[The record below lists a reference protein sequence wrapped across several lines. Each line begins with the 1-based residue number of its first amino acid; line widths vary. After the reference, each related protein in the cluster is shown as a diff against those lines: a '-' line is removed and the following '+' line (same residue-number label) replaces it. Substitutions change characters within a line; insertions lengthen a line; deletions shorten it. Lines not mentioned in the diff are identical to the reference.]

1 MALRDFSRRIAVKF
15 LAAASHSRSM
25 HPRRRR
31 LLFAF
36 LALAAVRPAAAQ
48 NPDQLIATD
57 AGISRRDMITATTG
71 LDFSPEPGYAP
82 PSPADQDLGEQ
93 RLLVP
98 DSRYKS
104 LTLFANASEFYTSNA
119 ALTNGQGQGDWF
131 TALQFGAAW
140 VPRIAGNLYG
150 EVSALQQLYRYA
162 DLTGLSF
169 NSLDVGGGLIY
180 VFRELSDL
188 SVFARY
194 NYNLLTDASSS
205 NSIFYQQT
213 IRLGLQKPF
222 VFSRAHSAT
231 VALNTDLNLDGWPD
245 YSLRNRF
252 ALLAGYQANLTRRIQ
267 ANLFYQIAYMP
278 FLETDRRDWNQ
289 ILSAGLAYN
298 LTPWF
303 SVNASV
309 SASFND
315 SSDDF
320 FTYSVLN
327 TGAGV
332 SAVVRF

>member
-1 MALRDFSRRIAVKF
+1 MCI
-15 LAAASHSRSM
+15 RSN
-25 HPRRRR
+25 
-31 LLFAF
+31 LTA
-36 LALAAVRPAAAQ
+36 LALALPLASAMAQSPAA
-48 NPDQLIATD
+48 IVSTD
-57 AGISRRDMITATTG
+57 ADVARRDMVTAMTG
-71 LDFSPEPGYAP
+71 QAFAPEPAYAP

-119 ALTNGQGQGDWF
+119 ALSNAGAQGDWF
-131 TALQFGAAW
+131 TALQFGGSW
-140 VPRIAGNLYG
+140 VPRLKGSLFG
-150 EVSALQQLYRYA
+150 EVSVLQQLYRYA
-162 DLTGLSF
+162 EFSNLSF

-180 VFRELSDL
+180 VFRDLGDL
-188 SVFARY
+188 SAFARY

-231 VALNTDLNLDGWPD
+231 VGLQTDLNLDGWPD
-245 YSLRNRF
+245 YALRNRF
-252 ALLAGYQANLTRRIQ
+252 ALLLGYQANLTRKLQ
-267 ANLFYQIAYMP
+267 ANLFYQIAYFP
-278 FLETDRRDWNQ
+278 FLDVDRRDWNQ

-298 LTPWF
+298 FTPWF

-315 SSDDF
+315 SNESF
-320 FTYSVLN
+320 YTYDVLN

-332 SAVVRF
+332 SAVLRF

>member
-1 MALRDFSRRIAVKF
+1 MQFRPVLAIA
-15 LAAASHSRSM
+15 ATAIS
-25 HPRRRR
+25 
-31 LLFAF
+31 FAP
-36 LALAAVRPAAAQ
+36 ALAQSPASVTS
-48 NPDQLIATD
+48 TD
-57 AGISRRDMITATTG
+57 ADVSRRDMMTALTG
-71 LDFSPEPGYAP
+71 QAFAPEPGYAP

-119 ALTNGQGQGDWF
+119 ALTNGGEQGDWF
-131 TALQFGAAW
+131 TALQFGGSW
-140 VPRIAGNLYG
+140 VPRIKGSLFG

-162 DLTGLSF
+162 DLSGLSF

-180 VFRELSDL
+180 VFRDLGDL
-188 SVFARY
+188 SAFARY

-213 IRLGLQKPF
+213 IRLGVQKPF

-245 YSLRNRF
+245 YALRNRF
-252 ALLAGYQANLTRRIQ
+252 ALLAGYQANLTRRLQ
-267 ANLFYQIAYMP
+267 ANLFYQIAYFP
-278 FLETDRRDWNQ
+278 FLEVDRRDWNQ

-298 LTPWF
+298 FTPWF

-309 SASFND
+309 SASFNN
-315 SSDDF
+315 SNESF
-320 FTYSVLN
+320 YTYDVLN

-332 SAVVRF
+332 SAVLRF

>member
-1 MALRDFSRRIAVKF
+1 MSLS
-15 LAAASHSRSM
+15 
-25 HPRRRR
+25 RRR
-31 LLFAF
+31 LLPVL
-36 LALAAVRPAAAQ
+36 LAVSAALPAAAQ
-48 NPDQLIATD
+48 SPEQLVATD
-57 AGISRRDMITATTG
+57 AGISRRDMVTATTG
-71 LDFSPEPGYAP
+71 LEFAPEPGYAP
-82 PSPADQDLGEQ
+82 SSPADQDLGEQ

-104 LTLFANASEFYTSNA
+104 FTLFANASEFYTSNA

-140 VPRIAGNLYG
+140 IPRIAGNLYG

-180 VFRELSDL
+180 VFRDFGDL
-188 SVFARY
+188 SAFARY

-231 VALNTDLNLDGWPD
+231 VAFNTDLNLDGWPD

-252 ALLAGYQANLTRRIQ
+252 ALLAGYQANLTRKLQ

-278 FLETDRRDWNQ
+278 FVDIDRQDWNQ

-298 LTPWF
+298 FTPWF
-303 SVNASV
+303 SINASV

-315 SSDDF
+315 SNEDF

-332 SAVVRF
+332 SAVLRF

>member
-1 MALRDFSRRIAVKF
+1 MPASRNLLTVLLAIAAVTQ
-15 LAAASHSRSM
+15 LAAQTRSE
-25 HPRRRR
+25 P
-31 LLFAF
+31 
-36 LALAAVRPAAAQ
+36 VS
-48 NPDQLIATD
+48 TD
-57 AGISRRDMITATTG
+57 ADVSRRDMLNVLTG
-71 LDFSPEPGYAP
+71 QAFAPEPGYAP

-93 RLLVP
+93 RLLLP

-119 ALTNGQGQGDWF
+119 SLTNGGAQGDWF
-131 TALQFGAAW
+131 TALQFGAVW
-140 VPRIAGNLYG
+140 MPRIAGNLYG

-162 DLTGLSF
+162 DLSSLSF
-169 NSLDVGGGLIY
+169 NSLDLGGGLVYI
-180 VFRELSDL
+180 FRDLGDL
-188 SVFARY
+188 SAFARY

-213 IRLGLQKPF
+213 VRLGLQKPF

-231 VALNTDLNLDGWPD
+231 VALNADLNLDGWPD

-252 ALLAGYQANLTRRIQ
+252 ALLAGYQANLTRRLQ
-267 ANLFYQIAYMP
+267 ASMFYQIAYLP
-278 FLETDRRDWNQ
+278 FLDNSRQDWNQ

-315 SSDDF
+315 SNESF
-320 FTYSVLN
+320 YSYSVLN

-332 SAVVRF
+332 SALLKF

>member
-1 MALRDFSRRIAVKF
+1 MRMDGKPRYKIVSRLSFSAL
-15 LAAASHSRSM
+15 L
-25 HPRRRR
+25 
-31 LLFAF
+31 
-36 LALAAVRPAAAQ
+36 LALVAGLANPVTAQTPAQ
-48 NPDQLIATD
+48 VVATD
-57 AGISRRDMITATTG
+57 AGVARRDMVTASTG
-71 LDFSPEPGYAP
+71 LDFSPEPDYAP
-82 PSPADQDLGEQ
+82 TSPADADLGEQ
-93 RLLVP
+93 RLLIP

-119 ALTNGQGQGDWF
+119 ALTNGAGQGDWF

-140 VPRIAGNLYG
+140 LPRIRGSLYG
-150 EVSALQQLYRYA
+150 EVTALQQLYRYA

-169 NSLDVGGGLIY
+169 NSLDIGGGLLY
-180 VFRELSDL
+180 VFRDLGNLSA
-188 SVFARY
+188 FARY
-194 NYNLLTDASSS
+194 NYNLLTDATASS
-205 NSIFYQQT
+205 SIFYQQT

-231 VALNTDLNLDGWPD
+231 VAFNTDLNLDGWPD

-278 FLETDRRDWNQ
+278 FIEYGRRDWIQ

-298 LTPWF
+298 FTPWF

-315 SSDDF
+315 SNEDF

-332 SAVVRF
+332 SAVMKF